1 MVARAGV
8 ETTTLRLKVI
18 DSTNAPPCPTSITP
32 YSHLQLY
39 GGLSIRALA
48 ILKVSETL
56 FTLIHRPHRLSAM
69 IPKTNHVS
77 EPKSFAALLLY
88 LIESPTIGH
97 PEKC

>member
-1 MVARAGV
+1 MTEFFLLEIYPIDKVRISGGNKLLILPLWAG
-8 ETTTLRLKVI
+8 I
-18 DSTNAPPCPTSITP
+18 
-32 YSHLQLY
+32 H

-48 ILKVSETL
+48 IFKVSETL

-88 LIESPTIGH
+88 LIESPTIEQ